1 MTLSKEW
8 NIRYK
13 NNVHM
18 SIWPW
23 ADLVSTFMQF
33 YKPAKTKIRVLELG
47 CGAGANI
54 PFFMSLNIDYF
65 GIDASQIIIKKLK
78 KRFPKISKNLVIG
91 DFTQNLPSEKKFD
104 FIIDRSSV
112 THNSTTEIVN
122 CLSLVNQKLKKEV
135 VEDITKMMADF
146 KNFPD
151 KQTITKTFKYSGN
164 PDKVLKMW
172 AVETGNTIPEG
183 RFRLHTYEGTDIQK
197 NLVKAFETQGDNP
210 NIMKLAREYFPEM
223 YKKKKTA
230 ATQQVRRILTEFADY
245 VPRPNEPI
253 PPGGE
258 GYWKRRRKKINLA
271 LERMGD
277 TTIGEQMADQIWK
290 ENQKWIKLANENPEA
305 ILKNKK

>member
-23 ADLVSTFMQF
+23 SDLVSTFMQF

-122 CLSLVNQKLKKEV
+122 CLLDIVFSL
-135 VEDITKMMADF
+135 
-146 KNFPD
+146 
-151 KQTITKTFKYSGN
+151 
-164 PDKVLKMW
+164 
-172 AVETGNTIPEG
+172 
-183 RFRLHTYEGTDIQK
+183 
-197 NLVKAFETQGDNP
+197 
-210 NIMKLAREYFPEM
+210 
-223 YKKKKTA
+223 
-230 ATQQVRRILTEFADY
+230 
-245 VPRPNEPI
+245 
-253 PPGGE
+253 
-258 GYWKRRRKKINLA
+258 
-271 LERMGD
+271 
-277 TTIGEQMADQIWK
+277 
-290 ENQKWIKLANENPEA
+290 
-305 ILKNKK
+305 